1 MSIKCPICD
10 SSDKNKIEL
19 LSKNL
24 KVLGNAFPSS
34 DTTIVSC
41 SQCGAVY
48 IDTEANQSHFSSY
61 YNSGY
66 SKTISYVETFGKD
79 VANEYFTNI
88 YNSFKEY
95 INKDSNI
102 LDMGAGRGEFSQFL
116 QTLGYDNI
124 IAVEPSKDN
133 YEHMV
138 KNHLFTFLADSFT
151 INQKTSLKFDLII
164 LSHTLER
171 ILNFKDALL
180 NLKKLLNPNGIIYIE
195 VPDSQ
200 KYDKVN
206 FPSYFFFTF
215 EHIIHFTKSDFEN
228 VAKSYGF
235 KLLQTNNYLKCNSY
249 FVINGIFQNGGNV
262 GKLIYTDETKKA
274 IERYLQ
280 YSKDKL
286 IPVIKHLEKSQE
298 ELILWGIGASTAQ
311 LLNDTFDNCN
321 VIQLIDNNSSRQG
334 IEFII
339 SDKKMTVEAPSS
351 VNSTDATIV
360 VLPIMYKKS
369 IIEQIQVLGFKN
381 KIITLNL

>member
-1 MSIKCPICD
+1 MLLKCPICD
-10 SSDKNKIEL
+10 SLEKSEISL
-19 LSKNL
+19 LSNNM
-24 KVLGNAFPSS
+24 KVLGDTFPSS
-34 DTTIVSC
+34 ATTLVSC

-48 IDTEANQSHFSSY
+48 IDTEANQSHFSNY

-79 VANEYFTNI
+79 VANKYFTNI

-95 INKDSNI
+95 INKNSKI

-138 KNHLFTFLADSFT
+138 KNHLNSFFADSFS
-151 INQKTSLKFDLII
+151 INQKTNMKFDLIV
-164 LSHTLER
+164 LSHTLEH
-171 ILNFKDALL
+171 ILDFKDALL

-195 VPDSQ
+195 VPNSQ
-200 KYDKVN
+200 KYDKVD

-228 VAKSYGF
+228 LAKSYGF
-235 KLLQTNNYLKCNSY
+235 KLLQTNDYLKCNSY

-262 GKLIYTDETKKA
+262 GKLIYTNETKKA

-280 YSKDKL
+280 YSKEKL
-286 IPVIKHLEKSQE
+286 MPVIKELENSQV

-311 LLNDTFDNCN
+311 LLNDTFDKCN
-321 VIQLIDNNSSRQG
+321 VIQLIDNNPSRQG

-339 SDKKMTVEAPSS
+339 SDKKMIIEPPS
-351 VNSTDATIV
+351 NLINNNATIV

-369 IIEQIQVLGFKN
+369 IIEQIQMLGFKN
-381 KIITLNL
+381 KIKTLN